1 MSVIEF
7 ELLLEFGLV
16 LLAPGIHQAYL
27 WRKGKL
33 TPEGLRSAVK
43 VFAPL
48 YGLVL
53 CGVLLWL
60 LSA

>member
-1 MSVIEF
+1 MSVM
-7 ELLLEFGLV
+7 ELEVLLELGLV

-27 WRKGKL
+27 RRKGKL

-43 VFAPL
+43 VFAPF

-53 CGVLLWL
+53 CGAVLWL